1 MMTPSARAIVDWARF
16 TQARSAL
23 GENFLRAV
31 GFFREDGA
39 KSIATIEGALRLRNP
54 IAIIGPA
61 DLLKAD
67 ALQIGALSVAELA
80 EDVEFGARDCVEW
93 HQASDLLLEPV
104 LALRAAFDDTLLQL
118 ERETNPLVMRR
129 AG

>member
-1 MMTPSARAIVDWARF
+1 LTGRASPKRDLRWAKTFCAQSDSSAKMV
-16 TQARSAL
+16 Q
-23 GENFLRAV
+23 
-31 GFFREDGA
+31 
-39 KSIATIEGALRLRNP
+39 NP